1 MKTFKML
8 FSVLIASTVLCSCS
22 NGEENGP
29 LVAST
34 VLNSLYV
41 SVSDKQGEPMNSAEL
56 LSDGGF
62 SVIEKKSKKR
72 AKVAVRDYEGTEML
86 AFDVGLP
93 DMKSMVYNEDRTEA
107 QGSVE
112 FVRNLNGMKMP
123 MIVNFI
129 FTSSKDAAMFGG
141 NGIRIK
147 SIEYSNKTI
156 RPTEKMGINSIRI
169 RYDGKN
175 TAIEPW

>member
-1 MKTFKML
+1 MKTIKML

-22 NGEENGP
+22 NDEEYSP
-29 LVAST
+29 MVASS

-62 SVIEKKSKKR
+62 SVIEKKSKKK
-72 AKVAVRDYEGTEML
+72 AKVEVRDYEGTEML

-107 QGSVE
+107 QLVM
-112 FVRNLNGMKMP
+112 NIKGMKMP